1 MKYICKNI
9 YTFKQYLNQI
19 KQTPYQSPNNN
30 NVYNI

>member
-9 YTFKQYLNQI
+9 YTLKQCLNQI
-19 KQTPYQSPNNN
+19 KQTFYQPPNNN